1 MTISPHQIP
10 WMNWRRVYYAI
21 SVIAL
26 ILAIVPLAMG
36 KLQPAIEFTGGSRL
50 IVSSPSENFV
60 STLQTVLEEQ
70 EIEAEPVKP
79 RTEYEYE
86 VLTTAMDLETKNA
99 VLAEVENRT
108 SVPTTEIRFQTVGPS
123 LGRELIEKT
132 AYAIVLGVIT
142 ILVYLWWQF
151 KDWRFGLAGIAA
163 MLHDTTILVG
173 AFAWLGWFAGVRV
186 DVLFVTAVLT
196 TLSFSVHDTIV
207 VFDQVREL
215 QRKKGVSDAAE
226 RANMALSQTLTRSL
240 NNSLTIL
247 FMLAALVLLGGES
260 LRWFAVA
267 LFVGTLTGTY
277 SSTFTALPLYVD
289 LVRKK

>member
-1 MTISPHQIP
+1 MKTSLTTIP
-10 WMNWRRVYYAI
+10 WMNWRKTYYAI
-21 SVIAL
+21 SLTFL
-26 ILAIVPLAMG
+26 ILAIVPLALG

-50 IVSSPSENFV
+50 IVSTPSENFV
-60 STLQTVLEEQ
+60 SEMETVLEEKG
-70 EIEAEPVKP
+70 IEAEPIKP
-79 RTEYEYE
+79 RAEYEYE
-86 VLTTAMDLETKNA
+86 VLTSTISLETKNEI
-99 VLAEVENRT
+99 LNEVEQRT
-108 SVPTTEIRFQTVGPS
+108 SIPTTEIRFQTVGPS
-123 LGRELIEKT
+123 LGQELIHKT
-132 AYAIVLGVIT
+132 AYAIVLGVFT
-142 ILVYLWWQF
+142 ILAYLWWQF

-173 AFAWLGWFAGVRV
+173 AFAWLGWLAGVRV

-215 QRKKGVSDAAE
+215 QHKKGMTDPAE
-226 RANMALSQTLTRSL
+226 RANVALSQTLTRSI

-247 FMLAALVLLGGES
+247 FMLAALMLLGGES
-260 LRWFAVA
+260 LRWFSVA

-289 LVRKK
+289 LMRKK